1 MNPHSNLDLVVSKVN
16 KWIISETVQ
25 MVRNIETAIA
35 SYRFNDAANLIYQ
48 FTWATFC
55 DWYLEFTKPL
65 LANSENVLLKET
77 RKPLV
82 GFLKQIF
89 NSLNPLMPTY
99 RRVVG
104 AVRIWWTA
112 Y

>member
-1 MNPHSNLDLVVSKVN
+1 MAAQGRDIKLAEGRIEGYRNFATKLWNAARFAQLNSCSYEPAFQANLVVSKVN

-25 MVRNIETAIA
+25 MVRNLEIAIA

-65 LANSENVLLKET
+65 
-77 RKPLV
+77 
-82 GFLKQIF
+82 
-89 NSLNPLMPTY
+89 
-99 RRVVG
+99 
-104 AVRIWWTA
+104 
-112 Y
+112 